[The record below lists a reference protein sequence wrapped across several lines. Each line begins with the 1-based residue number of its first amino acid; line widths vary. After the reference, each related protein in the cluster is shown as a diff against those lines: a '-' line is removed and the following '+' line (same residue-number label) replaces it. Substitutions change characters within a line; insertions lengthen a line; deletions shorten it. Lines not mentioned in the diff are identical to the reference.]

1 MSVALPFDCIE
12 FNDSV
17 FNTEETFEPIIF
29 ATSALEEEL
38 SSVSGK
44 PYTQSDILNVF
55 SAIVS
60 SGCGYVP
67 YSTLTKSVGSV
78 QVNGMIDQNIVHY
91 FPNSVFCKDLQP
103 FPVSSIVTGSRTPA
117 LRAME
122 ALLLLY

>member
-67 YSTLTKSVGSV
+67 YSTLTELVGSV
-78 QVNGMIDQNIVHY
+78 QVNGMIDKNIVHY
-91 FPNSVFCKDLQP
+91 LPTEHIQP
-103 FPVSSIVTGSRTPA
+103 FLVSSIVTGSGTPA